1 MKTTTKVIALLMS
14 ICASATMHGA
24 DGTFTNAVGG
34 SWDEPSNWAD
44 GIVAD
49 GSGSVATLSAELSAD
64 ATVTLAGATTNTI
77 GSLAAVNAGNAAKK
91 WIVSGSGSA
100 LKFDKGSSD
109 ASVVNVAAGT
119 ILELQD
125 IVDVNDVVKT
135 GLGTLRIA
143 PAAVGAFQS
152 NSLVIREGTN
162 YFVNAKYNLATVT
175 LDSSEGGSPV
185 LRVCNSEQKS
195 NGLKISVPA
204 GTGNPVFIQEAIGK
218 LYTHTFELE
227 RMLEVNIPASSA
239 TLGQMSG
246 TGGFR
251 KTGAGTLVFG
261 ATPTFNGAIV
271 ISEGSV
277 SCGSSLWDA
286 NAQIAVTFGDEGSG
300 NAALGWGFSEKG
312 TLPGTN
318 VSFHVTQYG
327 GATSFYWSK
336 PAKGQTCSS
345 NFQLDRGITFNAN
358 INSGSGNTFSGVF
371 SGVGGIT
378 FTGNGNDCIF
388 VLAGTNTYAGGTSIN
403 SVAVKVDCESAL
415 GTGDVSVGSTGI
427 ISYNAKLGSAI
438 NDKAKLRLA
447 TGAVIDFGS
456 YEVSEKVGALYFDGI
471 RQSNGVWGAIGSG
484 CDHETSFI
492 TGAGVIRVGGPGLA
506 VFIR

>member
-1 MKTTTKVIALLMS
+1 MKTTTNVIALFTI

-34 SWDEPSNWAD
+34 SWDERSNWD
-44 GIVAD
+44 SGIVAD
-49 GSGSVATLSAELSAD
+49 GNGSVATLRAELSAD
-64 ATVTLAGATTNTI
+64 ATVTLANATTNTI
-77 GSLAAVNAGNAAKK
+77 GSLYAVNSGNAARK
-91 WIVSGSGSA
+91 WTVSGTDAA
-100 LKFDKGSSD
+100 LRFDKGELD
-109 ASVVNVAAGT
+109 ESVVNVAAGT
-119 ILELQD
+119 VLELTGID
-125 IVDVNDVVKT
+125 DANDVVKT
-135 GLGTLRIA
+135 GPGTLRLA
-143 PAAVGAFQS
+143 PAADGAFQA

-162 YFVNAKYNLATVT
+162 YFTNLSYHYAKVT
-175 LDSSEGGSPV
+175 LDSSDGRNPV
-185 LRVCNSEQKS
+185 LQVCNLEQKW
-195 NGLKISVPA
+195 NGLKVSVPA
-204 GTGNPVFIQEAIGK
+204 GTGSPVFIQEANGK

-239 TLGQMSG
+239 NFGQMSG

-300 NAALGWGFSEKG
+300 NAALGWGFSDKG

-336 PAKGQTCSS
+336 SVKGQTCSS

-358 INSGSGNTFSGVF
+358 INSGCGNTFAGIF
-371 SGVGGIT
+371 SGAGGIT
-378 FTGNGNDCIF
+378 FTGTGNDRFF

-471 RQSNGVWGAIGSG
+471 RQSNGVWGAIGSR

-492 TGAGVIRVGGPGLA
+492 AGAGVIRVGGPGLS

>member
-1 MKTTTKVIALLMS
+1 MKTATKVIALFT
-14 ICASATMHGA
+14 IVCVSATMHGA

-34 SWDEPSNWAD
+34 SWDAPSNWD
-44 GIVAD
+44 SGIVAD
-49 GSGSVATLSAELSAD
+49 GNGSVATLRAELSAD
-64 ATVTLAGATTNTI
+64 AMVTLADATTNTI
-77 GSLAAVNAGNAAKK
+77 GSLVAVNVGNVAKK

-119 ILELQD
+119 VLELQD

-135 GLGTLRIA
+135 GLGTLRIG
-143 PAAVGAFQS
+143 PTAVGAFQS

-162 YFVNAKYNLATVT
+162 YFVNANYSSTKVI
-175 LDSSEGGSPV
+175 LDSSEGGNPV
-185 LRVCNSEQKS
+185 LRVCNAEQK
-195 NGLKISVPA
+195 NGLKVSVPA
-204 GTGNPVFIQEAIGK
+204 GTGNPVFIQEANGK
-218 LYTHTFELE
+218 SYAHEVALE
-227 RMLEVNIPASSA
+227 RMLEVMIPANNA
-239 TLGQMSG
+239 NLGLFTG
-246 TGGFR
+246 TGGIR
-251 KTGAGTLVFG
+251 KTGSGTLVFG
-261 ATPTFNGAIV
+261 SAPKFIGDIV
-271 ISEGSV
+271 ISEGVV
-277 SCGSSLWDA
+277 SCGSCYWDKSA
-286 NAQIAVTFGDEGSG
+286 NIAVTIGDEFSP
-300 NAALGWGFSEKG
+300 ASSALRWSFSEKG
-312 TLPGTN
+312 SLPQATT
-318 VSFHVTQYG
+318 SFHVTQYG
-327 GATSFYWSK
+327 GPVTFSWSK
-336 PAKGQTCSS
+336 PQSGGTCRSG
-345 NFQLDRGITFNAN
+345 FLLDRDV
-358 INSGSGNTFSGVF
+358 TFSANFKAGSNMFAGVF
-371 SGVGGIT
+371 SGAGGIS
-378 FTGNGNDCIF
+378 FVGDGNDRIF

-427 ISYNAKLGSAI
+427 ISYNAKLRSAI

-492 TGAGVIRVGGPGLA
+492 TGAGVIRVGGPGLS

>member
-1 MKTTTKVIALLMS
+1 MKTTTKVIALFT
-14 ICASATMHGA
+14 IVCASATMHGA

-34 SWDEPSNWAD
+34 SWDEPSNWD
-44 GIVAD
+44 SGIVAD
-49 GSGSVATLSAELSAD
+49 GNGSVATLRAELSAD
-64 ATVTLAGATTNTI
+64 ATVTLADATTNTI
-77 GSLAAVNAGNAAKK
+77 GSLVAVNVGNVAKK

-119 ILELQD
+119 VLELQD

-135 GLGTLRIA
+135 GLGTLRIG
-143 PAAVGAFQS
+143 PTAVGAFQS

-162 YFVNAKYNLATVT
+162 YFVNANYSSTKVM
-175 LDSSEGGSPV
+175 LDSSEGGNPV
-185 LRVCNSEQKS
+185 LRVCNAEQK
-195 NGLKISVPA
+195 NGLKVSVPA
-204 GTGNPVFIQEAIGK
+204 GTGSPVFIQEANGK
-218 LYTHTFELE
+218 PYTHTFELE
-227 RMLEVNIPASSA
+227 RMLEVNIPANSA
-239 TLGQMSG
+239 NLGQMSG

-277 SCGSSLWDA
+277 SCGSSWWDA

-312 TLPGTN
+312 TLPGAN

-327 GATSFYWSK
+327 GATSFYWAKSV
-336 PAKGQTCSS
+336 KGQTCSS

-358 INSGSGNTFSGVF
+358 INSGCGNTFAGIF
-371 SGVGGIT
+371 SGAGGIT
-378 FTGNGNDCIF
+378 FTGKGNDRFF
-388 VLAGTNTYAGGTSIN
+388 VLTGSNTYSGGTDIN
-403 SVAVKVDCESAL
+403 SVNVKVVGESAF
-415 GTGDVSVGSTGI
+415 GTGDVSIGATGKI
-427 ISYNAKLGSAI
+427 TYNAALTSAI
-438 NDKAKLRLA
+438 DDMAKLSLA
-447 TGAVIDFGS
+447 AGAEIAFG
-456 YEVSEKVGALYFDGI
+456 ENAVVEKVGALCIDGVKQGSGI
-471 RQSNGVWGAIGSG
+471 WGAIGSG
-484 CDHETSFI
+484 CEHETAFI
-492 TGAGVIRVGGPGLA
+492 TGSGVIRVGGAGLA